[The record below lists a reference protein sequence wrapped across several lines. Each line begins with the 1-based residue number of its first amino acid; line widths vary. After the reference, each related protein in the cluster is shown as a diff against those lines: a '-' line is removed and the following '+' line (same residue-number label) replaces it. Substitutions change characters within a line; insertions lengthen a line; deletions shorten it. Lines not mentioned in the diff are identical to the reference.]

1 MPALKPGDIAPDFT
15 LTALNNGVRKLFRL
29 SEHRENSVL
38 LLFHS
43 LNWTPASEQFLRA
56 VAGVCEAIAAAGA
69 ELIAISVDSVFNTM
83 AWEKAVGPLEFFL
96 GSDYWPHGAVAEQ
109 YGVFRPAG
117 DPAGV
122 SAQAAFIIDR
132 QGKIVFAREYS
143 EGQPPDTQEL
153 LAALRQANSS
163 AA

>member
-15 LTALNNGVRKLFRL
+15 LTALNSGVRKLFRL
-29 SEHRENSVL
+29 SEHREKNVL
-38 LLFHS
+38 LLFYA
-43 LNWTPASEQFLRA
+43 LNWTPVSEQFVRA
-56 VAGVCEAIAAAGA
+56 VGGVREAITAAGA

-83 AWEKAVGPLEFFL
+83 AYEKAIGPLEFFL
-96 GSDYWPHGAVAEQ
+96 GSDYWPHGAVTEQ

-132 QGKIVFAREYS
+132 QGKIVFAREYP